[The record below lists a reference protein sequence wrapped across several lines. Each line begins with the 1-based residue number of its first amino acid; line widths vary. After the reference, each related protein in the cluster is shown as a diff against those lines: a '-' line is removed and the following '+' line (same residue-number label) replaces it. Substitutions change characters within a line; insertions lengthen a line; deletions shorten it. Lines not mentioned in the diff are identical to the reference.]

1 MQVRVLLMV
10 HQNSKVHRGSNRSN
24 LFNFFSFNS
33 SDLHK
38 GSWDLSFL
46 LLQVSGPLPH
56 KPHPTTLSSYLKC
69 QWLLPIT
76 PPHAKPEAQSTPAQ
90 ASPPSLLSVCFHSS
104 RTSVS
109 PPPMCSC
116 CFHPC
121 QGLLC
126 FSFGWPWNFNSFSSL
141 LDSPAYPT
149 AMPSPYIWLLLQN
162 PMFWLYPENGVRTIY
177 AQARYVWRTFGQTG
191 HRGGS

>member
-1 MQVRVLLMV
+1 MEVRKWSVNFIYLTFICYLYSHYTYFCELQVRVSLMV
-10 HQNSKVHRGSNRSN
+10 QQNSEMHLESNCSSV
-24 LFNFFSFNS
+24 FNFYSFNS
-33 SDLHK
+33 SDLYK
-38 GSWDLSFL
+38 GSQDLSFL
-46 LLQVSGPLPH
+46 LLRVSGPLPH
-56 KPHPTTLSSYLKC
+56 KPHPTTLCSYLKC

-76 PPHAKPEAQSTPAQ
+76 PPHAKPEAQSTPTE

-126 FSFGWPWNFNSFSSL
+126 FSFS
-141 LDSPAYPT
+141 
-149 AMPSPYIWLLLQN
+149 
-162 PMFWLYPENGVRTIY
+162 
-177 AQARYVWRTFGQTG
+177 
-191 HRGGS
+191 